1 MHNLEPLDD
10 QERSLLRRTI
20 GLRCRKARLQL
31 GLSQRGLA
39 NLMARSPSW
48 VREIERGEQFAPPY
62 LTKVLAPAI
71 GVSVGWLYGEDD
83 LSQLVARALRQLQ
96 ATQRTD
102 PSR

>member
-1 MHNLEPLDD
+1 MHNLEPLDE
-10 QERSLLRRTI
+10 QERALLRRTI
-20 GLRCRKARLQL
+20 GLRCRRARLQL
-31 GLSQRGLA
+31 GLSQRRLA
-39 NLMARSPSW
+39 SLMARSPSW

-83 LSQLVARALRQLQ
+83 LPQLVARALRQLQ
-96 ATQRTD
+96 AAQRTD